1 VDAAST
7 RPVESG
13 HVWAPPR
20 TLGAVALQTS
30 PDKPAAVRTVA
41 KAVAGWI
48 DRLGSIWVEGQ
59 VAQLTRRPGAG
70 LVFLTLRDTAA
81 DLSLTVTCSRRVLD
95 AAAPPI
101 AEGDR
106 VVVFAKPSFYP
117 ARGTFSLA
125 ATEIRHV
132 GLGEL
137 LARLERLKAT
147 LAAEGLF
154 AVERKRPLPF
164 LPRGIGLICGR
175 ASAAERDVVENARRR
190 WPAVQFVTHEVAVQG
205 PTAAAAVTEALR
217 SLDAD
222 TRVDVIVIT
231 RGGGSA
237 EDLLPFSEE
246 GLIRAV
252 AAAATPVVSAIG
264 HEQDA
269 PLLDLVADVRASTP
283 TDAARRVV
291 PDVEAELE
299 SVLKARA
306 RIREAVL
313 LRVNREQQGLD
324 HLRSRPVLA
333 NPMTLVDAQQT
344 VVDDLV
350 RRTRRGLATRL
361 DSAEHD
367 LAHTR
372 ARVRALSPQ
381 ATLDRGYALVQT
393 ADGAVVREPP
403 PMKAPLLVR
412 VAQGSFAATRTEP
425 SEDS

>member
-1 VDAAST
+1 MRVGA
-7 RPVESG
+7 
-13 HVWAPPR
+13 R

-30 PDKPAAVRTVA
+30 PEKPAAVRTVA

-48 DRLGSIWVEGQ
+48 DRLGAIWVEGQ
-59 VAQLTRRPGAG
+59 VAQLSRRPGAG
-70 LVFLTLRDTAA
+70 MVFLTLRDTAA
-81 DLSLTVTCSRRVLD
+81 DLSVTVTCSRRVLD
-95 AAAPPI
+95 AAEPTI
-101 AEGDR
+101 TEGDR
-106 VVVFAKPSFYP
+106 IVVFAKPSFYA

-125 ATEIRHV
+125 ASEIRHV

-137 LARLERLKAT
+137 LARLERLKST

-190 WPAVQFVTHEVAVQG
+190 WPSVQFVTREVAVQG
-205 PTAAAAVTEALR
+205 PSAAAAVTAALR
-217 SLDAD
+217 ELDAD
-222 TRVDVIVIT
+222 HRVDVIVIT
-231 RGGGSA
+231 RGGGSV

-252 AAAATPVVSAIG
+252 ASAATPVVSAIG
-264 HEQDA
+264 HEQDS

-291 PDVEAELE
+291 PDVEAELDA
-299 SVLKARA
+299 VLKARG
-306 RIREAVL
+306 RVREAVL
-313 LRVNREQQGLD
+313 LHLNREQQGLD

-333 NPMTLVDAQQT
+333 QPQTLVDAQQSLVT
-344 VVDDLV
+344 DLV
-350 RRTRRGLATRL
+350 RRARQSLSTRL
-361 DSAEHD
+361 ENATHD

-393 ADGAVVREPP
+393 AEGAVVREPP
-403 PMKAPLLVR
+403 PLHAPLLVR
-412 VAQGSFAATRTEP
+412 VAAGSFSATRTEP
-425 SEDS
+425 TEAP

>member
-1 VDAAST
+1 M
-7 RPVESG
+7 
-13 HVWAPPR
+13 
-20 TLGAVALQTS
+20 ALQTS
-30 PDKPAAVRTVA
+30 PEKPAAVRTVA

-70 LVFLTLRDTAA
+70 LIFLTLRDTAA

-95 AAAPPI
+95 AAEPAI

-106 VVVFAKPSFYP
+106 IVVFAKPTFYA
-117 ARGTFSLA
+117 ARGSFSLA
-125 ATEIRHV
+125 ASEIRHV

-154 AVERKRPLPF
+154 AAERKRPLPF
-164 LPRGIGLICGR
+164 LPRGVGLICGR

-190 WPAVQFVTHEVAVQG
+190 WSAVQFVVREVAVQG
-205 PTAAAAVTEALR
+205 PTAAAAVTDALR

-222 TRVDVIVIT
+222 VRVDVIVIT

-252 AAAATPVVSAIG
+252 ANAATPVVSAIG

-291 PDVEAELE
+291 PDVEAELD
-299 SVLKARA
+299 SVLRARA
-306 RIREAVL
+306 RLREAVL
-313 LRVNREQQGLD
+313 SRIVREQQGLD
-324 HLRSRPVLA
+324 QLRSRPVLA
-333 NPMTLVDAQQT
+333 TPSTLVDAQQALLA
-344 VVDDLV
+344 DLT
-350 RRTRRGLATRL
+350 RRARRGLAARL
-361 DSAEHD
+361 ATAEHD

-403 PMKAPLLVR
+403 PAHAALLVR
-412 VAQGSFAATRTEP
+412 VAQGAFSAISTDS

>member
-1 VDAAST
+1 MRVGA
-7 RPVESG
+7 
-13 HVWAPPR
+13 R

-30 PDKPAAVRTVA
+30 PEKPAAVRTVA

-48 DRLGSIWVEGQ
+48 DRLGAIWVEGQ
-59 VAQLTRRPGAG
+59 VAQLSRRPGAG
-70 LVFLTLRDTAA
+70 MVFLTLRDTAA

-95 AAAPPI
+95 AAEPTI

-106 VVVFAKPSFYP
+106 IVVFAKPSFYA
-117 ARGTFSLA
+117 ARGSFSLA
-125 ATEIRHV
+125 ASEIRHV

-137 LARLERLKAT
+137 LARLERLKST

-190 WPAVQFVTHEVAVQG
+190 WPSVHFVTREVAVQG
-205 PTAAAAVTEALR
+205 PTAAAAVTAALR
-217 SLDAD
+217 ELDAD
-222 TRVDVIVIT
+222 HHVDVIVIT
-231 RGGGSA
+231 RGGGSV

-252 AAAATPVVSAIG
+252 ASAATPVVSAIG
-264 HEQDA
+264 HEQDS

-291 PDVEAELE
+291 PDVEAELD
-299 SVLKARA
+299 SVRKARG

-313 LRVNREQQGLD
+313 LRLSREQQGLD

-333 NPMTLVDAQQT
+333 QPQTLVDAQQT
-344 VVDDLV
+344 LVTDLV
-350 RRTRRGLATRL
+350 HRARRSLSTRL
-361 DSAEHD
+361 ENATHD

-393 ADGAVVREPP
+393 ADGGVVREPP
-403 PMKAPLLVR
+403 PLHVPLLVR
-412 VAQGSFAATRTEP
+412 VAAGSFSATRTEP
-425 SEDS
+425 TEAP

>member
-1 VDAAST
+1 MGA
-7 RPVESG
+7 
-13 HVWAPPR
+13 R

-30 PDKPAAVRTVA
+30 PEKPAAVRTVA

-48 DRLGSIWVEGQ
+48 DRLGAIWVEGQ
-59 VAQLTRRPGAG
+59 VAQLSRRPGAG
-70 LVFLTLRDTAA
+70 MVFLTLRDTAA
-81 DLSLTVTCSRRVLD
+81 DLSVTVTCSRRVLD
-95 AAAPPI
+95 AAEPTI
-101 AEGDR
+101 TEGDR
-106 VVVFAKPSFYP
+106 IVVFAKPSFYA

-125 ATEIRHV
+125 ASEIRHV

-137 LARLERLKAT
+137 LARLERLKST

-190 WPAVQFVTHEVAVQG
+190 WPSVQFVTREVAVQG
-205 PTAAAAVTEALR
+205 PSAAAAVTAALR
-217 SLDAD
+217 ELDAD
-222 TRVDVIVIT
+222 HRVDVIVIT
-231 RGGGSA
+231 RGGGSV

-252 AAAATPVVSAIG
+252 ASAATPVVSAIG
-264 HEQDA
+264 HEQDS

-291 PDVEAELE
+291 PDVEAELDA
-299 SVLKARA
+299 VLKARG
-306 RIREAVL
+306 RVREAVL
-313 LRVNREQQGLD
+313 LHLNREQQGLD

-333 NPMTLVDAQQT
+333 QPQTLVDAQQSLVT
-344 VVDDLV
+344 DLV
-350 RRTRRGLATRL
+350 RRARQSLSTRL
-361 DSAEHD
+361 ENATHD

-393 ADGAVVREPP
+393 AEGAVVREPP
-403 PMKAPLLVR
+403 PLHAPLLVR
-412 VAQGSFAATRTEP
+412 VAAGSFSATRTEP
-425 SEDS
+425 TEAP

>member
-1 VDAAST
+1 
-7 RPVESG
+7 
-13 HVWAPPR
+13 
-20 TLGAVALQTS
+20 VALQTS
-30 PDKPAAVRTVA
+30 PEKPAAVRTVA

-48 DRLGSIWVEGQ
+48 DRLGAIWVEGQ
-59 VAQLTRRPGAG
+59 VAQLSRRPGAG
-70 LVFLTLRDTAA
+70 MVFLTLRDTAA
-81 DLSLTVTCSRRVLD
+81 DLSVTVTCSRRVLD
-95 AAAPPI
+95 AAEPTI
-101 AEGDR
+101 TEGDR
-106 VVVFAKPSFYP
+106 IVVFAKPSFYA

-125 ATEIRHV
+125 ASEIRHV

-137 LARLERLKAT
+137 LARLERLKST

-190 WPAVQFVTHEVAVQG
+190 WPSVQFVTREVAVQG
-205 PTAAAAVTEALR
+205 PSAAAAVTAALR
-217 SLDAD
+217 ELDAD
-222 TRVDVIVIT
+222 HRVDVIVIT
-231 RGGGSA
+231 RGGGSV

-252 AAAATPVVSAIG
+252 ASAATPVVSAIG
-264 HEQDA
+264 HEQDS

-291 PDVEAELE
+291 PDVEAELDA
-299 SVLKARA
+299 VLKARG
-306 RIREAVL
+306 RVREAVL
-313 LRVNREQQGLD
+313 LHLNREQQGLD

-333 NPMTLVDAQQT
+333 QPQTLVDAQQSLVT
-344 VVDDLV
+344 DLV
-350 RRTRRGLATRL
+350 RRARRSLSTRL
-361 DSAEHD
+361 ENATHD

-393 ADGAVVREPP
+393 AEGAVVREPP
-403 PMKAPLLVR
+403 PLHAPLLVR
-412 VAQGSFAATRTEP
+412 VAAGSFSATRTEP
-425 SEDS
+425 TEAP